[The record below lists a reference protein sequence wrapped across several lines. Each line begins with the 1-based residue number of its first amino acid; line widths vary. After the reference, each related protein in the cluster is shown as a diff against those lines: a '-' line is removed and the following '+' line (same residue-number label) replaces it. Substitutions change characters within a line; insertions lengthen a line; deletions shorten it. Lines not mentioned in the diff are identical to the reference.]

1 MLTFSVIPCRDSPVQ
16 NPHRGVQPPDAGADL
31 QLPAR
36 RHDQDQE
43 DHRADQPEVGPVLK
57 RYIFDPN
64 SARVNYETFRRC
76 PSITDRSQR
85 ILNALSFS
93 NNLLLILCFA

>member
-57 RYIFDPN
+57 QYLLDMN
-64 SARVNYETFRRC
+64 SATVNYETLRYLVA
-76 PSITDRSQR
+76 TDHSQR

-93 NNLLLILCFA
+93 NNLLLILCLA

>member
-43 DHRADQPEVGPVLK
+43 DHRADQPEVGPLLK
-57 RYIFDPN
+57 RYLLGMN
-64 SARVNYETFRRC
+64 SATVNYETLRC
-76 PSITDRSQR
+76 LVTTDRSHR
-85 ILNALSFS
+85 ISNALSFF
-93 NNLLLILCFA
+93 NKLLLILCLA

>member
-16 NPHRGVQPPDAGADL
+16 NPHRGVQPPDPGADL
-31 QLPAR
+31 QLPAG

-57 RYIFDPN
+57 QYLLDMN
-64 SARVNYETFRRC
+64 SATVNYETLRYLVA
-76 PSITDRSQR
+76 TDHSQR

-93 NNLLLILCFA
+93 NNLLLILCLA

>member
-16 NPHRGVQPPDAGADL
+16 NPHRGVQPPDPGVDL

-57 RYIFDPN
+57 RYLLGMN
-64 SARVNYETFRRC
+64 SATVNYETLRFLV
-76 PSITDRSQR
+76 ITDRSQI
-85 ILNALSFS
+85 ILNALSD
-93 NNLLLILCFA
+93 NLLLILCLA